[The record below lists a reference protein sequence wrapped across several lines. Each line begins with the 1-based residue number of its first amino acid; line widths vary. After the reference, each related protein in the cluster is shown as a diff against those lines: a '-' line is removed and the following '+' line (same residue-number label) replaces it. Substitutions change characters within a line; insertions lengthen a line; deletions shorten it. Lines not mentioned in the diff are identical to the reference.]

1 MLRARSEAIADAIR
15 KTEKQIQTIEHTYTM
30 LEGYSYEVEV
40 LAPLEE
46 VDAVEPQRGE
56 AAE

>member
-1 MLRARSEAIADAIR
+1 
-15 KTEKQIQTIEHTYTM
+15 M